1 MASFLNLY
9 HSSHLA
15 VICALKLS
23 VNCLMLHLGLHFR
36 DEPLVARE
44 APQHENIRMK
54 REALVL
60 ISFGHSSLW
69 FPHYL

>member
-1 MASFLNLY
+1 MASFFNLY
-9 HSSHLA
+9 HSHLD
-15 VICALKLS
+15 VIYALKLS
-23 VNCLMLHLGLHFR
+23 VNCMMLHPGLHFR
-36 DEPLVARE
+36 DEPLVPRE
-44 APQHENIRMK
+44 APQHENIWTK